1 MKAGGLIFKDPCF
14 QGSTRVYQGLG
25 LRVFRVFTRR
35 IHVDSSQNEGLFSG
49 PFIQGAVLCLGYG
62 KKGLNF
68 GNVIHEQ
75 GNNGL

>member
-1 MKAGGLIFKDPCF
+1 M
-14 QGSTRVYQGLG
+14 
-25 LRVFRVFTRR
+25 
-35 IHVDSSQNEGLFSG
+35 DSSQNEGLFSG

-68 GNVIHEQ
+68 GPVIHEQ